1 MIKIFLAIS
10 LLIVVF
16 FGYGKTMMKLLKL
29 EKEIFAVPIGFVTFF
44 SVLQLFYYP
53 VQFFNLS
60 FNLIIVITT
69 VLLILGI
76 ILAFLHLKEVKVSK
90 YWLFVVLSIFVYL
103 GVFYFCFIDIE
114 FSDSPMYLNYIAQNI
129 NNSTLNKFDLYS
141 GLVGQEWDGL
151 YLYQGYYHFAS
162 YLCWM
167 INIPYYLLG
176 SSGYVENIAIS
187 TWGLGLL
194 YNVLSSMIIINII
207 AYLKFDNKYL
217 KFVVLLF
224 TLLFSNFYY
233 WRVVLAFYG
242 NTYRTILITML
253 MFYSYRFVNNENE
266 KFKYLMMLI
275 VGAGIA
281 CSSSFLFISFS
292 VLICLCAYLFS
303 NKRPN
308 AFKDIA
314 IIVLPIAIYASVMF
328 YKSNKLIGMILVII
342 FLIYYLFKNTYI
354 VNNICQIIEKFLF
367 KYAKII
373 FFVFLPLLLIAYS
386 FYLNVTDD
394 DLLIDYA
401 YALQDH
407 QQYDMVKDYTFRYS
421 GIIDNC
427 LNVIRWLG
435 VAMVIY
441 KAHTNG
447 DRYIKYT
454 FVLMLLLFLN
464 PLCASGLAQ
473 TIASNVFYRNVEVL
487 FNPFTESLILL
498 CIIDNINNKY
508 ITMGI
513 SAVLLLS
520 TILGHALSFVDSDE
534 GLYTFYVNGGKEVD
548 HIYKIEH
555 GEYEVIKRLQEEL
568 ANDPIDGQPV
578 VISQANGMRTFIPNA
593 YQPITTRDFYYP
605 YNRIDWNFYEIVRKH
620 YPWQE
625 HVDTPYENTC
635 MYLERYDVDYLII
648 KYWDNSEFD
657 QASDACSVTIFESA
671 EFKLKK
677 VK

>member
-60 FNLIIVITT
+60 FNLIIVITA

-207 AYLKFDNKYL
+207 AYLKFDNKYF

-233 WRVVLAFYG
+233 WRIVLAFYG

-253 MFYSYRFVNNENE
+253 MFYSYRFVNDENE
-266 KFKYLMMLI
+266 KLKYLMMLI

-308 AFKDIA
+308 AFKDMA

-328 YKSNKLIGMILVII
+328 YKSNKLIGMILAII

-354 VNNICQIIEKFLF
+354 INNICQIIEKFLF

-394 DLLIDYA
+394 NLLIDYA

-427 LNVIRWLG
+427 LNIIRWLG

-498 CIIDNINNKY
+498 SIIDNINNKY

>member
-60 FNLIIVITT
+60 FNLIIVITA

-207 AYLKFDNKYL
+207 AYLKFDNKYF

-233 WRVVLAFYG
+233 WRIVLAFYG

-253 MFYSYRFVNNENE
+253 MFYSYRFVNDENE
-266 KFKYLMMLI
+266 KLKYLMMLI

-308 AFKDIA
+308 TFKDMA

-328 YKSNKLIGMILVII
+328 YKSNKLIGMILAII

-354 VNNICQIIEKFLF
+354 INNICQIIEKFLF

-394 DLLIDYA
+394 NLLIDYA

-427 LNVIRWLG
+427 LNIIRWLG

-513 SAVLLLS
+513 SAVLLFS
-520 TILGHALSFVDSDE
+520 TVLGHALSFVDSDE

-568 ANDPIDGQPV
+568 ANDPIDGQPI

>member
-10 LLIVVF
+10 LLIVVL

-29 EKEIFAVPIGFVTFF
+29 EKEIFAAPIGFVTFF

-194 YNVLSSMIIINII
+194 YNVLSSMMIINII
-207 AYLKFDNKYL
+207 AYLKFDNKYF
-217 KFVVLLF
+217 KFIVLLF
-224 TLLFSNFYY
+224 TLFFSNFYY

-242 NTYRTILITML
+242 NTYRTILITLL
-253 MFYSYRFVNNENE
+253 MFYSYRFVNDENE

-292 VLICLCAYLFS
+292 VLICLCTYLFS

-308 AFKDIA
+308 TFKDMA

-328 YKSNKLIGMILVII
+328 YKSNKLIGMILAIV

-354 VNNICQIIEKFLF
+354 INNICQIIEKFLF

-394 DLLIDYA
+394 NLLIDYA

-427 LNVIRWLG
+427 LNIIRWLG

-513 SAVLLLS
+513 SAVLLFS
-520 TILGHALSFVDSDE
+520 TVLGHALSFVDSDE

-555 GEYEVIKRLQEEL
+555 GEYEVIKRLQDEL

-648 KYWDNSEFD
+648 KYWDNPEFD
-657 QASDACSVTIFESA
+657 QASDACSITIFESA

>member
-29 EKEIFAVPIGFVTFF
+29 EKEIFAVPFGFVTFF

-207 AYLKFDNKYL
+207 AYLKFDNKYF

-233 WRVVLAFYG
+233 WRIVLAFYG

-253 MFYSYRFVNNENE
+253 MFYSYRFVNDENE
-266 KFKYLMMLI
+266 KLKYLMMLI

-308 AFKDIA
+308 TFKDMA

-328 YKSNKLIGMILVII
+328 YKSNKLIGMILAII

-354 VNNICQIIEKFLF
+354 INNICQIIEKFLF

-394 DLLIDYA
+394 NLLIDYA

-427 LNVIRWLG
+427 LNIIRWLG

-508 ITMGI
+508 IAMGI

>member
-10 LLIVVF
+10 LLIVVL

-60 FNLIIVITT
+60 FNLIIAITT
-69 VLLILGI
+69 ILLILGI

-90 YWLFVVLSIFVYL
+90 YWLLVVLSIFVYL

-303 NKRPN
+303 NKRTN
-308 AFKDIA
+308 AFKDMA

-328 YKSNKLIGMILVII
+328 YKSNKLIGMILVTI

-354 VNNICQIIEKFLF
+354 INNICQIIEKFLF

-394 DLLIDYA
+394 NLLIDYA

-427 LNVIRWLG
+427 LNIIRWLG

-498 CIIDNINNKY
+498 SIIDNINNKY

-568 ANDPIDGQPV
+568 ANDPIDGQPI

>member
-10 LLIVVF
+10 LLIVVL

-44 SVLQLFYYP
+44 CVLQLFYYP

-151 YLYQGYYHFAS
+151 YLYQSYYHFAS

-194 YNVLSSMIIINII
+194 YNVLSSMITINII
-207 AYLKFDNKYL
+207 AYLKFDNKYF
-217 KFVVLLF
+217 KYVVLLF

-253 MFYSYRFVNNENE
+253 MFYSYRFVNDENE
-266 KFKYLMMLI
+266 KLKYLMMLI

-303 NKRPN
+303 NKRSN
-308 AFKDIA
+308 AFKDMA

-328 YKSNKLIGMILVII
+328 YKSNKLIGMILAIV

-354 VNNICQIIEKFLF
+354 INNICQIIEKFLF

-394 DLLIDYA
+394 NLLIDYA

-427 LNVIRWLG
+427 LNIIRWLG

-473 TIASNVFYRNVEVL
+473 TIASNVFYRNVEAL
-487 FNPFTESLILL
+487 FNPFTESLLLL

-513 SAVLLLS
+513 SAVLLFS
-520 TILGHALSFVDSDE
+520 TVLGHALSFVDSDD

-568 ANDPIDGQPV
+568 ANDPIDGQPI

-635 MYLERYDVDYLII
+635 MYLERYDIDYLII
-648 KYWDNSEFD
+648 KYWDNPEFD
-657 QASDACSVTIFESA
+657 QASDACSITIFESA

>member
-1 MIKIFLAIS
+1 MIKNFLAIS
-10 LLIVVF
+10 LLIVVL

-44 SVLQLFYYP
+44 CVLQLFYYP

-129 NNSTLNKFDLYS
+129 NSSTLNKFDLYS
-141 GLVGQEWDGL
+141 GLVGKEWDGL

-217 KFVVLLF
+217 KFIVLLF
-224 TLLFSNFYY
+224 TLFFSNFYY

-253 MFYSYRFVNNENE
+253 MFYSYRFVNDENE

-308 AFKDIA
+308 AFKDMA

-328 YKSNKLIGMILVII
+328 YKSNKLIGMILAII

-373 FFVFLPLLLIAYS
+373 FFIFLPLLLIAYS

-394 DLLIDYA
+394 NLLIDYA

-427 LNVIRWLG
+427 LNIIRWLG

-513 SAVLLLS
+513 SAVLLFS
-520 TILGHALSFVDSDE
+520 TVLGHALSFVDSDE

-555 GEYEVIKRLQEEL
+555 GEYEVIKRLQDEL

-648 KYWDNSEFD
+648 KYWDNPEFD
-657 QASDACSVTIFESA
+657 QASDACSITTFESA

>member
-60 FNLIIVITT
+60 FNLIIVITA

-207 AYLKFDNKYL
+207 AYLKFDNKYF

-253 MFYSYRFVNNENE
+253 MFYSYRFVNDENE
-266 KFKYLMMLI
+266 KLKYLMMLI

-303 NKRPN
+303 NKRTN
-308 AFKDIA
+308 AFEDMA

-328 YKSNKLIGMILVII
+328 YKSNKLIGMILVTI

-354 VNNICQIIEKFLF
+354 VNNICQIIENFLF

-394 DLLIDYA
+394 NLLIDYA

-427 LNVIRWLG
+427 LNIIRWLG

-498 CIIDNINNKY
+498 CIIDNVDNKY

-555 GEYEVIKRLQEEL
+555 GEYEVIKRLQDEL

-578 VISQANGMRTFIPNA
+578 VISQANGMRTFISNA

-648 KYWDNSEFD
+648 KYWDNREFD
-657 QASDACSVTIFESA
+657 QASDVCSVTIFESA